1 MFVFGVVYKMPLLS
15 IQLRS
20 FFTAKSFQKQ
30 VDLWQAT
37 KASSVGEEN
46 IGQLGHF
53 EGCQD
58 IAQHLL
64 ALFTTVF
71 QEEKLNTPRGK
82 KKLEEKKKLRAFLK
96 AKNLLR

>member
-1 MFVFGVVYKMPLLS
+1 MPLLS

-30 VDLWQAT
+30 VDLWQAA

-46 IGQLGHF
+46 IRQLGHF

-64 ALFTTVF
+64 
-71 QEEKLNTPRGK
+71 P
-82 KKLEEKKKLRAFLK
+82 
-96 AKNLLR
+96 LLPPGFRRRN